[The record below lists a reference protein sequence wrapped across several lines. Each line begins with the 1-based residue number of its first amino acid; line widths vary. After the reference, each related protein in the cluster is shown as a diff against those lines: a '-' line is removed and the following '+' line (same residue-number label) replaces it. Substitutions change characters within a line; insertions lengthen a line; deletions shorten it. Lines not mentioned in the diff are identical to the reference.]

1 MPWKEE
7 SRREGFWSLVV
18 REEEVR
24 VEAMDAIDERDRDR
38 EEMIRLIWVLGFV
51 IDRSEEGWVGI

>member
-1 MPWKEE
+1 M
-7 SRREGFWSLVV
+7 
-18 REEEVR
+18 R